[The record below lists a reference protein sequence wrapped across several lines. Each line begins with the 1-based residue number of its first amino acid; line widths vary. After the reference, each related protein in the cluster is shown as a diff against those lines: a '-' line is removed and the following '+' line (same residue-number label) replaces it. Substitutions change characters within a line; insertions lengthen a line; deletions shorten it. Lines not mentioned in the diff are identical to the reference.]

1 MNIILD
7 IGGTKTRIGLV
18 NDAFKL
24 LETSFMLTE
33 KKYDNGIKN
42 IFSYIKDKDIRVT
55 NVCVGIAGVFN
66 NEKLYSSPNLQGWID
81 KPIKKDLEENF
92 PGKVFFEN
100 DAALAGLGETVY
112 GAGKGYGI
120 VSYIT
125 IGTGVGGARIVD
137 KKIDAKAYGFE
148 PGHQIMNVGL
158 EGRPG
163 SGKRSANNLKSFE
176 SLVSG
181 RSIQNIYGNLS
192 EKIEDKKTWKK
203 IINNIAVGISN
214 MVYFWSPDVV
224 ILGGGVTR
232 SDFFD
237 IALLEKEFERIL
249 KKTYPEVPK
258 IKKTALGD
266 FSGIWGGIDYIKHA
280 V

>member
-1 MNIILD
+1 MYLILD

-24 LETSFMLTE
+24 LETFCMLTE

-42 IFSYIKDKDIRVT
+42 IFSYINNKDIRVT
-55 NVCVGIAGVFN
+55 NVCVGIAGVLN
-66 NEKLYSSPNLQGWID
+66 NDKLYSSPNLQGWIG
-81 KPIKKDLEENF
+81 KPIKKDFEDNF
-92 PGKVFFEN
+92 SGKVFIEN
-100 DAALAGLGETVY
+100 DAALAGLGEAVY
-112 GAGKGYGI
+112 GAGKNIRI

-125 IGTGVGGARIVD
+125 IGTGVGGVRIVD
-137 KKIDAKAYGFE
+137 KKIDAKTYGFE
-148 PGHQIMNVGL
+148 PGRQIMNISL
-158 EGRPG
+158 EGRSG
-163 SGKRSANNLKSFE
+163 SGKRSANNLLSFE

-181 RSIQNIYGNLS
+181 RSIQKIYGNLP
-192 EKIEDKKTWKK
+192 EEIEDKKTWKK

-214 MVYFWSPDVV
+214 MVYFWSPEAV

-237 IALLEKEFERIL
+237 VTLLEKEFERIL
-249 KKTYPEVPK
+249 KKTYPEAPK
-258 IKKTALGD
+258 IKKSTLGD
-266 FSGIWGGIDYIKHA
+266 FSGIWGGIEYIKDT